1 MFAGIEALPESF
13 EVFLLLIFVG
23 GYDPIPGDSK
33 WPALIPPNGGHLT
46 IPKRSPAEWPGRGC
60 NPRRFFTIARVVDQ
74 SYFTFFFFNPG
85 EMHHFWLCLPA
96 KNQPDVVKIPYQT
109 TGGWFWPFQPVG
121 HQNLSSR
128 CGAIK
133 TTKLPLPMTDPWD
146 ELYIYR
152 KTWIVD
158 FDGK

>member
-23 GYDPIPGDSK
+23 GYDPIQGDSK

-74 SYFTFFFFNPG
+74 SYFTFFFLIQVKCIILGSAYSKKPTGCCKNPS
-85 EMHHFWLCLPA
+85 
-96 KNQPDVVKIPYQT
+96 QT

-146 ELYIYR
+146 ELYIYLYLNS
-152 KTWIVD
+152 W
-158 FDGK
+158 FWW